1 MFQSGGEVKP
11 DLWIDGEFIPWEKAR
26 IHPLCHSLQRGA
38 TVFESINCT
47 ETIEGK
53 AAIFRLH
60 DHMLRFEN
68 SSRLTGMPLG
78 YYISDLEKA
87 VVDTVRRSGLT
98 RCIIRPLAIYSDP
111 VFDLFPGNA
120 HVSIVIAVGEKEP
133 EKESLKVKMS
143 RLQKIESSSMP
154 VKAKVSGNYIAPMI
168 AKSEAI
174 SAGFDDTILLDRDG
188 NVAEGATS
196 NIFIVENGVFVTP
209 PGFKILQGITRDTIM
224 ALSQQL
230 GIRFSEE
237 TINPERLQNSDEV
250 FMCSSGRGIVPVV
263 QIDSVI
269 IGDGR
274 LGETTEHLRQYYRDI
289 TRGLVPE
296 FGHWLT
302 II

>member
-1 MFQSGGEVKP
+1 MLQSGGEVKP
-11 DLWIDGEFIPWEKAR
+11 DLWIDGEFIPWEKAC

-38 TVFESINCT
+38 TVFESIDCA

-68 SSRLTGMPLG
+68 SSHLTGMPLG
-78 YYISDLEKA
+78 YNVSYLEKA
-87 VVDTVRRSGLT
+87 VFETVRRSGLT
-98 RCIIRPLAIYSDP
+98 RCIIRPLALYSDP
-111 VFDLFPGNA
+111 VFDLLPGNA
-120 HVSIVIAVGEKEP
+120 HVSIIIAVGEKEP
-133 EKESLKVKMS
+133 DKESLKVKMS

-174 SAGFDDTILLDRDG
+174 NAGFDDTILMDRDG
-188 NVAEGATS
+188 NVAEGTTS
-196 NIFIVENGVFVTP
+196 NIFIVENGALVTP

-224 ALSQQL
+224 ALSQQP

-237 TINPERLQNSDEV
+237 TITPERLRNSDEV

-263 QIDSVI
+263 QVDSVI

-274 LGETTEHLRQYYRDI
+274 MGETTAHLRQYYRDVA
-289 TRGLVPE
+289 RGFVPE